1 MNDRELARPE
11 EEEFLLP
18 RGSSSA
24 NGKNDSSKQF
34 AKGAPPAK
42 AGLCKL
48 PWFGSWP
55 TTLLVWV
62 VGSNTLIF
70 WSLPSPTFG
79 GKLSVVRKLWSVNQI
94 YKEDEDLK
102 EKLKKDEEEVAEL
115 KKGVSGI
122 DDLKS
127 KVASE
132 ETETSRLK
140 AQVKDLQSQLDVQR
154 TETRTQR
161 NMASEERKKK
171 EQAEGELKQLR
182 TRM

>member
-1 MNDRELARPE
+1 M
-11 EEEFLLP
+11 
-18 RGSSSA
+18 G
-24 NGKNDSSKQF
+24 
-34 AKGAPPAK
+34 
-42 AGLCKL
+42 
-48 PWFGSWP
+48 
-55 TTLLVWV
+55 TLLVWV

-102 EKLKKDEEEVAEL
+102 DKLKKDEEEVAEL

-132 ETETSRLK
+132 ETETSRLR
-140 AQVKDLQSQLDVQR
+140 AQVKDLQSQLDLQ
-154 TETRTQR
+154 
-161 NMASEERKKK
+161 
-171 EQAEGELKQLR
+171 
-182 TRM
+182 